1 MGQRPATRCIGRKRI
16 WTIASRAAAK
26 ESGVRAVRFFLETED
41 PPVNDIELEDASPR
55 SGSGPHDDTFLKLL
69 KPRRGA
75 AALRDSAGHPR
86 LFVFVHGLHG
96 DHIDT
101 WTNETTRA
109 YWPKLVRDDTRTFGA
124 TDVAVFD
131 YFSPALE
138 SAPGVKDIARALRG
152 WLATSSAT
160 DYDDVICVAHS
171 LGGVIVRQLLVEL
184 GRDRDRLLGKIRL
197 VLAMAPA
204 FGGSDVAKIFD
215 EVGSKNPQFD
225 DVRTDSPFLVDLN
238 GRWETLRE
246 ELDPQRG
253 ERPYLLS
260 AWGQGDQVV
269 TRESAERFSDVISG
283 ANAGPPVF
291 PRVLNDAD
299 IVSGLPGL
307 VLHQTD
313 ALHHVLG
320 QAEPDEHL
328 LGPLVHIDIV
338 RPDGSE
344 HVSHKLLREAFQLWQ
359 SKPSVSRA

>member
-1 MGQRPATRCIGRKRI
+1 
-16 WTIASRAAAK
+16 
-26 ESGVRAVRFFLETED
+26 VR
-41 PPVNDIELEDASPR
+41 
-55 SGSGPHDDTFLKLL
+55 GDT
-69 KPRRGA
+69 G
-75 AALRDSAGHPR
+75 
-86 LFVFVHGLHG
+86 
-96 DHIDT
+96 I
-101 WTNETTRA
+101 
-109 YWPKLVRDDTRTFGA
+109 FGA

-138 SAPGVKDIARALRG
+138 SAPGVKDIAHALRG

-184 GRDRDRLLGKIRL
+184 GRDRDPLLGKIRL

-238 GRWETLRE
+238 GRWDTVRK
-246 ELDPQRG
+246 ELNPQRG

-260 AWGQGDQVV
+260 AWGEGDQVV
-269 TRESAERFSDVISG
+269 KRESAERYCDVIPG
-283 ANAGPPVF
+283 ADAGAPVF
-291 PRVLNDAD
+291 PRVLNDSD

-307 VLHQTD
+307 ILDQAD

-320 QAEPDEHL
+320 QAEPAQHL

-359 SKPSVSRA
+359 SKPSVSRP